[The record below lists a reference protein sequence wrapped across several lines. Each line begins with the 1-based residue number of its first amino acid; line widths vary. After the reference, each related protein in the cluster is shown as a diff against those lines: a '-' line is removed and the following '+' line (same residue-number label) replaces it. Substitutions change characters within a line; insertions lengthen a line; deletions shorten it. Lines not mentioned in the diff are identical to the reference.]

1 MLAHEQV
8 DENGYAWRSGAKV
21 EKKLLN
27 QWFIRTSRYSQS
39 LLKGLD
45 DIHREDWR
53 DVIKIQKDWIGD
65 CDGYNFS
72 LDLFYITATTDKIQL
87 QNVNVWTK
95 NPEELQNTAF
105 IAIKSEHLLNHTNN
119 DVKLLDVTIKNPF
132 QEGSLLPIVVCD
144 EFDYATNCDTYIGV
158 PSVREKDR
166 QIADQFRLKYDKTP
180 PVIEDRETVIQ
191 KARQLNIGGHLVSAK
206 HQNWLIS
213 RQRFWG
219 TPIPIIHCQTC
230 GSVPVHHTDLP
241 VILPSSN
248 VDENGKTLTLKDMT
262 EWKHVECPKCGDK
275 NAQRETDTMD
285 TFMDSSWYY
294 LRFIDSQNS
303 DAIFDKKLASKLVPV
318 DLYIGGKEHALLH
331 LYYARFV
338 QHFLHDLGL
347 VPEKEPFRRL
357 IPQGMVLGETYQVKE
372 SGKYLRPEEV
382 TVINEKK
389 NQATE
394 TITGKPVKINWL
406 KMSKSKKN
414 GVVPV
419 DLINEYGVDT
429 IRLIMLADV
438 APKTPREWSKAS
450 MFYLEFD

>member
-1 MLAHEQV
+1 
-8 DENGYAWRSGAKV
+8 
-21 EKKLLN
+21 
-27 QWFIRTSRYSQS
+27 
-39 LLKGLD
+39 
-45 DIHREDWR
+45 
-53 DVIKIQKDWIGD
+53 
-65 CDGYNFS
+65 
-72 LDLFYITATTDKIQL
+72 
-87 QNVNVWTK
+87 
-95 NPEELQNTAF
+95 
-105 IAIKSEHLLNHTNN
+105 
-119 DVKLLDVTIKNPF
+119 
-132 QEGSLLPIVVCD
+132 
-144 EFDYATNCDTYIGV
+144 
-158 PSVREKDR
+158 
-166 QIADQFRLKYDKTP
+166 
-180 PVIEDRETVIQ
+180 
-191 KARQLNIGGHLVSAK
+191 
-206 HQNWLIS
+206 
-213 RQRFWG
+213 
-219 TPIPIIHCQTC
+219 
-230 GSVPVHHTDLP
+230 VHHTDLP

-438 APKTPREWSKAS
+438 APKTPREWSKATFPGVIRWQS
-450 MFYLEFD
+450 RLWEIITNFNKIRQDNSIAPIGPNTQAEFDKYDMELFNARNHSTAYVTYNIENHILNSAFKGPQSLTKTLGKMPKNVIKFSRQYELALSNTIISISPYAPHYTSEVWSKFISVPNRISHDDLVLWNKDVLEQKWPQLDKDYEPAFNITIDKKTVHTVRYQLDKIREMTRKDAVDYALKLGDVEKYAQGRGRLQIDYKNKGARGIQVDINKKKQKNKQQNFMDEDIQM